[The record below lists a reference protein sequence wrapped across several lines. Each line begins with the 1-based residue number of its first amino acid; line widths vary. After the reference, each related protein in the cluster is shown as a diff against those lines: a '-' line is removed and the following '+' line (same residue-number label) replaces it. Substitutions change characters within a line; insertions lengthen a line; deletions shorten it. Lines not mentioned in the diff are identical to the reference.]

1 MSDLKVKSNVKNRTI
16 LLDGRFP
23 LVFDAEG
30 FGKMPAHLLPA
41 LELEMKMKP
50 NRFSIVDEPPPVA
63 VEVPVV
69 AVPVEPA
76 VVEAAAAVEKAEE
89 VSAPAEELSP
99 NVDQSFLT
107 EEPVKPSKKAS
118 KK

>member
-23 LVFDAEG
+23 LVFDDKG

-50 NRFSIVDEPPPVA
+50 GRFSIVNDAPVAPVMEAPVEAA
-63 VEVPVV
+63 VEVEKVEEV
-69 AVPVEPA
+69 QAPVELPQ
-76 VVEAAAAVEKAEE
+76 
-89 VSAPAEELSP
+89 

-107 EEPVKPSKKAS
+107 EEPVKPAKKAS